1 MALELYNVSHAKR
14 QARNAEKTRLTL
26 RWLRE
31 ELCSTAEL
39 VARRL
44 GIAAVQPV
52 YRFLDSLVAKGL
64 LVRTKY
70 PVDGRQVSVWGLTP
84 HGVAFSFDEDEPLAD
99 VIPFQPSRVSAA
111 HLPHRLAVQS
121 LRLDMEARGATG
133 WRILHR
139 LSLKGMKVPDALAEL
154 DGKTVAFEVERTVKS
169 RRRYQEVVSGYLF
182 NRKANG
188 IDEIWYICPDRAT
201 QVRVQRAILSVDEIV
216 NPQTGEA
223 RKRGGKREPQKIPPF
238 RIVEFFGGVV
248 RGMTT
253 RQRLPHLSEALWRDA
268 ETPGNSATPV
278 PGPQ

>member
-139 LSLKGMKVPDALAEL
+139 LSLKGMKVPARPGGAAR
-154 DGKTVAFEVERTVKS
+154 GKTWGEIEVERTVKS

-223 RKRGGKREPQKIPPF
+223 RKTAELDRERLFACFKF
-238 RIVEFFGGVV
+238 
-248 RGMTT
+248 MTT
-253 RQRLPHLSEALWRDA
+253 E
-268 ETPGNSATPV
+268 
-278 PGPQ
+278 

>member
-1 MALELYNVSHAKR
+1 MALERYNVSHAKR

-64 LVRTKY
+64 LVRAKY

-84 HGVAFSFDEDEPLAD
+84 HGVAFSFDEDEPLTD

-111 HLPHRLAVQS
+111 QLPHRLAVQS
-121 LRLDMEARGATG
+121 LRLAMEARGASG
-133 WRILHR
+133 WRYLHR
-139 LSLKGMKVPDALAEL
+139 MALKGMKVPDALAEL
-154 DGKTVAFEVERTVKS
+154 DGRTVAFEVERTVKS

-182 NRKANG
+182 NRKA
-188 IDEIWYICPDRAT
+188 
-201 QVRVQRAILSVDEIV
+201 
-216 NPQTGEA
+216 
-223 RKRGGKREPQKIPPF
+223 
-238 RIVEFFGGVV
+238 
-248 RGMTT
+248 
-253 RQRLPHLSEALWRDA
+253 
-268 ETPGNSATPV
+268 
-278 PGPQ
+278 

>member
-1 MALELYNVSHAKR
+1 MALERYNVSHAKR

-39 VARRL
+39 VAQRL

-64 LVRTKY
+64 LVRAKY

-84 HGVAFSFDEDEPLAD
+84 HGVAFSFDEDEPLTD
-99 VIPFQPSRVSAA
+99 IIPFQPSVAGVGGAA
-111 HLPHRLAVQS
+111 AAPAGRAVPAP
-121 LRLDMEARGATG
+121 RHGGPGATG
-133 WRILHR
+133 WRYLHR
-139 LSLKGMKVPDALAEL
+139 IALKGMKVPDALAEL
-154 DGKTVAFEVERTVKS
+154 DGRTVAFEVERTVKS

-182 NRKANG
+182 NRRANG

-223 RKRGGKREPQKIPPF
+223 RKTAELDRERLFACFKF
-238 RIVEFFGGVV
+238 
-248 RGMTT
+248 MTT
-253 RQRLPHLSEALWRDA
+253 E
-268 ETPGNSATPV
+268 
-278 PGPQ
+278 